1 MCVNTFAPRNSGRPA
16 GSSISHG
23 EMHFSNTNAWQMQ
36 SKRDSLEILFAKGYC
51 GSGDKYAAGS
61 IVNCT
66 LCKAGFLSEAGINRE
81 ELREMSQASVQKPAV
96 AKIED
101 TLRIREAIL
110 EEAVDWVKFQLW
122 DPMWFD
128 FGFIF
133 EVSLS
138 IYFLFS
144 FPLQSWVVLLAHV
157 RPCNSR
163 EQGAVFGIDQ
173 TWLQWLAGSKRSA
186 HQLVSWWGQRSE
198 APFTVKSSPL
208 SKAEQPSGWSFT
220 SNFGRIN
227 WLCHTGRPGHL
238 SQ

>member
-23 EMHFSNTNAWQMQ
+23 EMHFYNTNTLQMQMQ
-36 SKRDSLEILFAKGYC
+36 SISMFLSAQGYC

-66 LCKAGFLSEAGINRE
+66 LCKAGFLSEAGIKRE
-81 ELREMSQASVQKPAV
+81 EMREMSQASVQKPAV

-110 EEAVDWVKFQLW
+110 EEALGWVKLQLW

-133 EVSLS
+133 EASLS
-138 IYFLFS
+138 IYFWFS

-157 RPCNSR
+157 RLCNSR
-163 EQGAVFGIDQ
+163 EERHSFWDRQ
-173 TWLQWLAGSKRSA
+173 TWLQ
-186 HQLVSWWGQRSE
+186 
-198 APFTVKSSPL
+198 
-208 SKAEQPSGWSFT
+208 
-220 SNFGRIN
+220 
-227 WLCHTGRPGHL
+227 
-238 SQ
+238 